1 MKPQTIGLYTCQRM
15 IKFAILFAF
24 SLFIIIGCAII
35 RPSKIPIE
43 PIGSPEEVLQRV
55 RVREC
60 AINNLKGLA
69 KVKVADVKKNYP
81 TVKEVII
88 AERPFSLRMET
99 LGFLGRPMFIF
110 TAKDSLLS
118 ILSMSKNKYYRGNIT
133 PESRSVISR
142 DLKLKDLFSIL
153 LGGIPFIDYVDA
165 EIRFVEEDNLYF
177 LTISKKGGT
186 TKQLL
191 WVDPIRFTTKKSEIY
206 NISEDLILKVDFDH
220 YRRVDGLL
228 FPLSTRIDL
237 PLTSTRIRIEYQ
249 EIKLNTTIR
258 PNTFELNTP
267 PNAEIIDLDE

>member
-1 MKPQTIGLYTCQRM
+1 MRPQAVDLYTYQRM
-15 IKFAILFAF
+15 IKFALLFAF
-24 SLFIIIGCAII
+24 SLFMIIGCAIL
-35 RPSKIPIE
+35 RPSKIPIS
-43 PIGSPEEVLQRV
+43 PIDSPEEVLQKIKM
-55 RVREC
+55 RET
-60 AINNLKGLA
+60 AICNLKGLA

-88 AERPFSLRMET
+88 AQRPFSLRMET

-110 TAKDSLLS
+110 TAKDNLLS
-118 ILSMSKNKYYRGNIT
+118 ILSLSKNRYYRGKIT
-133 PESRSVISR
+133 PESRSVISN
-142 DLKLKDLFSIL
+142 DLKLKDFFSIL
-153 LGGIPFIDYVDA
+153 LGGIPYIDYIDA
-165 EIRFVEEDNLYF
+165 EIRFIEEDNLYF

-206 NISEDLILKVDFDH
+206 NLSEDLIFKVDFDH

-249 EIKLNTTIR
+249 ELKLNTTIQ
-258 PNTFELNTP
+258 PDIFELNTP